1 MYPLQDKKQLLI
13 EGYLQGSLVGSQQTD
28 FEQLLEIDN
37 EFIENTLLERIIK
50 DALAEAALEEQ
61 LLLAE
66 NDENFA
72 EFNALL
78 AELDESCALQH
89 QLDTW
94 LNGSGEAAPG
104 QSGYSTR
111 EELEKQ
117 FAPVAEYERVLA
129 SSHRANN
136 EDTFDVLLPY
146 NGTKCHNRTLVFN
159 LSPSA
164 NADTEII
171 KLRIENNQKCALI
184 KQNITPNTTQ
194 FTILLANEQFP
205 AGRYYWKL
213 LKGDE
218 MIIREFFIWDN

>member
-13 EGYLQGSLVGSQQTD
+13 EGYLQGSLIGSQQTD
-28 FEQLLEIDN
+28 FEQLLENDN

-66 NDENFA
+66 NDENLA

-78 AELDESCALQH
+78 ADLDESCALQH

-94 LNGSGEAAPG
+94 LNGSSEGTPG

-117 FAPVAEYERVLA
+117 FAPVAEYERVLV

-136 EDTFDVLLPY
+136 NNTFDALLPY
-146 NGTKCHNRTLVFN
+146 NGTKCHNRTLIFN
-159 LSPSA
+159 INPST
-164 NADTEII
+164 DGEIV
-171 KLRIENNQKCALI
+171 KLRIENNQKRALI
-184 KQNITPNTTQ
+184 KQNVAPNTTQ
-194 FTILLANEQFP
+194 FTILLAVEHFP